1 MREKFMAIDVGLKRI
16 GLAFGFGEVVT
27 PLEPV
32 LRKNRNQAARD
43 VSQKVNEYSP
53 NTLVVGVP
61 IGGSSEG
68 EMRRRIEHF
77 VSLLDVQ
84 ANIVYQD
91 EAFSSSEASEIYT
104 NTKRDGRLDSVSA
117 TIILKRYLKIL

>member
-43 VSQKVNEYSP
+43 VSQKVNEYAP
-53 NTLVVGVP
+53 NTLVVGFP
-61 IGGSSEG
+61 IGGSCED
-68 EMRRRIEHF
+68 EMRSRI
-77 VSLLDVQ
+77 
-84 ANIVYQD
+84 
-91 EAFSSSEASEIYT
+91 
-104 NTKRDGRLDSVSA
+104 
-117 TIILKRYLKIL
+117 